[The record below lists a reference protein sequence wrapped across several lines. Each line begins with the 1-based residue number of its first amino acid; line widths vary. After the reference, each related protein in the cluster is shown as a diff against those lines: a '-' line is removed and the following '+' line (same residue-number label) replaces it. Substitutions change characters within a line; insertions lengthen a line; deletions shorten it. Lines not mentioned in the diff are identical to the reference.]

1 MTTTGA
7 AAHQELLQKLRPKI
21 VIIEE
26 AAEILESHLITSLT
40 TACQH
45 LILIGDH
52 QQLRPTPAVNDLA
65 TNYNLNWSFFER
77 LIKNGYPY
85 KTLAEQ
91 HRMRPE
97 ISQSLMPLFYKN
109 LKASL
114 KSNNFFRSDF

>member
-7 AAHQELLQKLRPKI
+7 AIHQELLQKLRPRI

-26 AAEILESHLITSLT
+26 AAEIFESHLITSLT
-40 TACQH
+40 TDCQH

-52 QQLRPTPAVNDLA
+52 QQLRPSPAVFDLA
-65 TNYNLNWSFFER
+65 KNYNLDWSLFER

-85 KTLAEQ
+85 KTLVEQ

-97 ISQSLMPLFYKN
+97 ISQTLMPMFYKN
-109 LKASL
+109 LKVS
-114 KSNNFFRSDF
+114 F